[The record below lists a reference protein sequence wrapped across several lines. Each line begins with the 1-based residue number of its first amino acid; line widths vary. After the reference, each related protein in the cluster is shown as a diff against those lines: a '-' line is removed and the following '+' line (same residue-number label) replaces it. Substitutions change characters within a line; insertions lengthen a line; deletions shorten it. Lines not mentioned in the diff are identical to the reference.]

1 MQARRSGTA
10 RSTYAFEVTWQR
22 RLAWAAA
29 LLTAAA
35 VLGTA
40 WLAVVTPS
48 PGHAL
53 VLTAAIVLGGVPST
67 AGLAVSAR
75 RERSLLG
82 ALVVLPGLLAT
93 LALFLALVPPPPGE
107 AYFTAASQ
115 GAWVLIYVVVAVP
128 LLMFPDGRP
137 STRGARWLLAW
148 ILLDAATFMV
158 TAATAPGP
166 FLPPNEDSPHVLGTM
181 PGALATALSVVT
193 LPGLWI
199 TLVLLVVHLV
209 RRYRVADESR
219 RRQFRWLS
227 LGAGLLPLTL
237 LGTWLSYAL
246 IGNAEVVLGIG
257 LTLTYLALPTLIA
270 VAICRPDLFD
280 VDRALVASVVS
291 SVLAAGLLTIFT
303 VADVLLGIVLSRGAP
318 AAAVAVTAGVAVL
331 LAPVARRVR
340 RRVDSRLYP
349 ARHAAFTAV
358 DDLQRETLEA
368 GGSPEELQARLRE
381 ALQDPGLVVA
391 YRTRGDGTVVD
402 ATGTPLE
409 VRDGS
414 TDVVLGGRSIGLLEV
429 GVPVSP
435 ELVRAIAARAAPL
448 VELVRLR
455 LELRRALLDAEESR
469 ARLLRV
475 GYEERVRLERD
486 LHDGAQQRLVALGMA
501 LRLAQRR
508 MARGAD
514 VAGVLDEAV
523 AELGTAVSEL
533 RQLAHGIRPS
543 CLDDGLV
550 PALSHLVSS
559 TPLPITLRV
568 TTGELDTDVETTA
581 YYVAAEAITNA
592 VKHAGA
598 RHIALDVD
606 VVDGQLHVRVSDD
619 GSGRAAVRAG
629 SGLAGLVDRVGAHG
643 GHLSV
648 DSRSGVGTVVEAVLP
663 CAS

>member
-1 MQARRSGTA
+1 
-10 RSTYAFEVTWQR
+10 V
-22 RLAWAAA
+22 

-40 WLAVVTPS
+40 WLAVAAPS

-53 VLTAAIVLGGVPST
+53 VLAVALVLGGVPSA
-67 AGLAVSAR
+67 AGLAVSGR

-82 ALVVLPGLLAT
+82 PLVVLPGLLAA
-93 LALFLALVPPPPGE
+93 LALFLSLVPPPPGE

-115 GAWVLIYVVVAVP
+115 GAWVLIYVVVALP

-148 ILLDAATFMV
+148 ILIDAATFMV

-166 FLPPNEDSPHVLGTM
+166 FLPPNEDSPHALGTM
-181 PGALATALSVVT
+181 PGPLATALSVVS

-199 TLVLLVVHLV
+199 SLVLLVVHLV
-209 RRYRVADESR
+209 RRYRAADEPR

-237 LGTWLSYAL
+237 LGTWLSYGL
-246 IGNAEVVLGIG
+246 IGNAEAVLGIG
-257 LTLTYLALPTLIA
+257 LTLTYLALPTLVA

-331 LAPVARRVR
+331 LAPAARRVR
-340 RRVDSRLYP
+340 RRLDARLYP

-358 DDLQRETLEA
+358 DDLQRETLDA
-368 GGSPEELQARLRE
+368 GASPEELQGRLRE
-381 ALQDPGLVVA
+381 ALHDHDLVVA
-391 YRTRGDGTVVD
+391 YRTRTEGTVVD
-402 ATGTPLE
+402 AAGTPVELG
-409 VRDGS
+409 DGS
-414 TDVVLGGRSIGLLEV
+414 TDVVLGGRSIGLLSV

-435 ELVRAIAARAAPL
+435 ELVRAVAARAAPL

-508 MARGAD
+508 MARGVD

-568 TTGELDTDVETTA
+568 TTGELETDVETTA

-606 VVDGQLHVRVSDD
+606 VVAGQLHVRVSDD
-619 GSGRAAVRAG
+619 GSGQAAVLPG

-648 DSRSGVGTVVEAVLP
+648 DSRSGAGTVVEAVLP